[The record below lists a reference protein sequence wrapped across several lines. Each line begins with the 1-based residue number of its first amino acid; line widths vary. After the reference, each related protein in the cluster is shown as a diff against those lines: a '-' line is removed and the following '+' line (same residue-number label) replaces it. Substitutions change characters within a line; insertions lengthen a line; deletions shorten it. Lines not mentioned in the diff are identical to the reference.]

1 MTDFKR
7 LCKNLKKHKRSKCPY
22 CKEQNEYLCAYNMV
36 KKYMDGDENRLLK
49 LKAEAR
55 SEEYWPSIS
64 LVVSVIT
71 LMATVF
77 TLYFTIQYNIEPN
90 NIMAL
95 KEWGYL
101 FISLIIIALVLLLPI
116 LVKSILIISWKEY
129 ILVAIEKNEEEI
141 KIKRVG

>member
-7 LCKNLKKHKRSKCPY
+7 LCKNLKKRKKSECPY
-22 CKEQNEYLCAYNMV
+22 CKKKNEYLCAYNMV
-36 KKYMDGDENRLLK
+36 KKYMDGDENKLLK

-77 TLYFTIQYNIEPN
+77 TLYFQ
-90 NIMAL
+90 L
-95 KEWGYL
+95 CFL
-101 FISLIIIALVLLLPI
+101 FV
-116 LVKSILIISWKEY
+116 
-129 ILVAIEKNEEEI
+129 
-141 KIKRVG
+141 